1 MKFVDFDSSLFLLKR
16 FNRSSFNISY
26 NNESLEFWTPK
37 LYIPFGLEE
46 KFNSYF
52 INYELIDLKK
62 DIEIQQFFDFLV
74 NIETSIIRQL
84 DLDKEDLNSQI
95 RITECNPILYTKI
108 IQKNNTIIT
117 SIKND
122 RNENINIFNLEKNTY
137 GKLYLILD
145 KIWYKNSKFY
155 FKYKIKDMIYYN
167 NA

>member
-52 INYELIDLKK
+52 INYELIDFKK
-62 DIEIQQFFDFLV
+62 DIEIQKFFDFLV

-95 RITECNPILYTKI
+95 RITDCNPILYTKI

-117 SIKND
+117 LFVS
-122 RNENINIFNLEKNTY
+122 L
-137 GKLYLILD
+137 
-145 KIWYKNSKFY
+145 
-155 FKYKIKDMIYYN
+155 
-167 NA
+167 